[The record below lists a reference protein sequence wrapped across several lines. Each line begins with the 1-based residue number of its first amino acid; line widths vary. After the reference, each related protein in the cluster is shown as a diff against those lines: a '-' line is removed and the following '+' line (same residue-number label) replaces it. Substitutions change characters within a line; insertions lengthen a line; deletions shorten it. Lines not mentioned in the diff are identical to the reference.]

1 MSQRSEKLHRR
12 VGRLEEQIQFVQNS
26 MDFEGIF
33 RDIQQEREEKEDR
46 ALHAARKEAR
56 EAERAAQMWRA
67 LAWVSVLVALVV
79 LFLALQDKAQA
90 AEMDPEPVETEVIQY
105 DPPPAPMPEAE
116 VVVSKPETTT
126 RRLHGS
132 CRITAYCPCEICCGE
147 WAKDRPVDEA
157 GNPIVYGA
165 SGNVLTPGVSV
176 ACSLPYGTKLEIDG
190 LPGTYVVEDRTAE
203 WIQDKYNG
211 MTVDIYM
218 PNHEACY
225 DLLSGCPEW
234 MDVYIV
240 EEADA

>member
-12 VGRLEEQIQFVQNS
+12 VSRLEEQVQFVQNS
-26 MDFEGIF
+26 VDFENIF
-33 RDIQQEREEKEDR
+33 QAIQQEREARDDR
-46 ALHAARKEAR
+46 ILHTARKTAR
-56 EAERAAQMWRA
+56 EAKRAARMWRA

-79 LFLALQDKAQA
+79 LFLALQDRAQA
-90 AEMDPEPVETEVIQY
+90 AEVVPTHAPIKAEVVQY
-105 DPPPAPMPEAE
+105 NPPPAPMPDIIVEE
-116 VVVSKPETTT
+116 PV

-147 WAKDRPVDEA
+147 WATDRPVDEN

-165 SGNVLTPGVSV
+165 SGQVLTPGVSV
-176 ACSLPYGTKLEIDG
+176 ACSLPYGTEIQIDG

-218 PNHEACY
+218 PTHESCY
-225 DLLSGCPEW
+225 ELLAGMPEW
-234 MDVYIV
+234 MDVYVV
-240 EEADA
+240 EEAES

>member
-12 VGRLEEQIQFVQNS
+12 VSRLEEQVQFVQNS
-26 MDFEGIF
+26 VDFDGIF
-33 RDIQQEREEKEDR
+33 REIQQEREEKEDR
-46 ALHAARKEAR
+46 VLHIARKRAR
-56 EAERAAQMWRA
+56 EAQRAARMWRA

-79 LFLALQDKAQA
+79 LFLALQDRAQA
-90 AEMDPEPVETEVIQY
+90 AEVVPTHAPIKAEVVQY
-105 DPPPAPMPEAE
+105 NPPPAPMPEIIVE
-116 VVVSKPETTT
+116 EPV

-132 CRITAYCPCEICCGE
+132 CRITAYCACEICCGE
-147 WAKDRPVDEA
+147 WAKDRPLDEN

-165 SGNVLTPGVSV
+165 SGQVLTPGVSV
-176 ACSLPYGTKLEIDG
+176 ACSLPYGTEIQIDG

-218 PNHEACY
+218 PTHESCY
-225 DLLSGCPEW
+225 ELLAGMPEW

-240 EEADA
+240 EEAGE